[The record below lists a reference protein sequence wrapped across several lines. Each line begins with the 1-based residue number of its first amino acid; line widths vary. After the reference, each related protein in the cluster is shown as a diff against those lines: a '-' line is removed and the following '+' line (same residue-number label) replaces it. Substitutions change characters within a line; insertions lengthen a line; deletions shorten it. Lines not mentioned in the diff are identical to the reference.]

1 MDSRWITTFCAV
13 VRIMQWCEMG
23 EAINLA
29 AILIAMLIV
38 GLSVVF
44 AVYAVKTAALFNRE
58 RRRLDAEIAELK
70 RRLGR

>member
-1 MDSRWITTFCAV
+1 
-13 VRIMQWCEMG
+13 MG

-58 RRRLDAEIAELK
+58 HRRLDAEIAELK